1 MSGRSGYANGYG
13 YSDAGQYDRNDGGY
27 GNLGVNG
34 YSGGSSGG
42 GGGGRGDYRPGGY
55 GGFYPEPSQQP
66 PPLMPAAQSPDRR
79 RDHSSSSRSR
89 TREADDRAR
98 LQVSRDGRH
107 PADANWGSSGR
118 RDRSETGLSPSGSNA
133 RGAQA
138 VEGLNLCPLPR
149 PLGLMKLTADLVS
162 WFGFTDVLRSIQR
175 EWDFMASDD
184 CVPVQVAL
192 SLMDTSTLGKA
203 DREPEFLNVHDQI
216 QTTLKSIVN
225 GW

>member
-13 YSDAGQYDRNDGGY
+13 YSDAGQYDRSDGGY
-27 GNLGVNG
+27 GNLGVDG
-34 YSGGSSGG
+34 YSGGGSGG

-89 TREADDRAR
+89 TREVDDRAR

-107 PADANWGSSGR
+107 PGDANWGGSGR

-138 VEGLNLCPLPR
+138 VEGLNLCSP
-149 PLGLMKLTADLVS
+149 PLGLMELTADWCSGLVS
-162 WFGFTDVLRSIQR
+162 QMYCGRFNANG
-175 EWDFMASDD
+175 
-184 CVPVQVAL
+184 
-192 SLMDTSTLGKA
+192 TLW
-203 DREPEFLNVHDQI
+203 PP
-216 QTTLKSIVN
+216 TIVCRCR
-225 GW
+225 WL